1 LASCSP
7 EHASRYFA
15 HVYKH
20 EETFKIAD
28 KNAEQLESDLID
40 SDDDTGNDTLSDD
53 DHTDD

>member
-1 LASCSP
+1 P